1 MFRFHFG
8 WLLDLDWGAMTMAA
22 TYGSVSGGDV
32 RYAEDWPLTAFPFW
46 AFSQ

>member
-1 MFRFHFG
+1 MFRVHFG

-22 TYGSVSGGDV
+22 MYGSDSVGDV
-32 RYAEDWPLTAFPFW
+32 RAEDWPLMAFPFW